1 MTFRATRGARLLAL
15 CVLVTVVAACSLP
28 RPGPNKAELFAGS
41 VQEQGDAFVV
51 GVNDRVTRATSIVP
65 ALGFTE
71 EFRNA
76 GRLGADTINQGDVLG
91 LSVFEN
97 VPESLLAPPE
107 ARAAVLDEVQV
118 GGDGY
123 IFVPY
128 AGRIRA
134 AGRTPEQLRVAIT
147 EELDAQTPDPQVMV
161 RRVAGDGATV
171 TVVGGVGAQGVYP
184 IERPTRTLSAMLAR
198 AGGVAIPTKIA
209 QVSVTR
215 ADREARVWLEDL
227 YRDPS
232 LDIALRNNDRI
243 VVDED
248 TRSFTVLGAT
258 GAQSEVPFESQTIS
272 AIEALARV
280 GGLNPAAA
288 DPTGVFVLRN
298 EPAEISNAVLGR
310 DDLTGAQ
317 RFVYVLDL
325 TEPNGMFQARD
336 FAIRDN
342 DTVYVTEAPFTRW
355 QRILGGLTGSLGVA
369 AQADTLTSD

>member
-171 TVVGGVGAQGVYP
+171 TVAGGVGAQGVYP

>member
-1 MTFRATRGARLLAL
+1 VTFRATRGARLLAL

-171 TVVGGVGAQGVYP
+171 TVAGGVGAQGVYP

>member
-1 MTFRATRGARLLAL
+1 MTFKATRGARLLAL
-15 CVLVTVVAACSLP
+15 CVLVTALAACSLP

-41 VQEQGDAFVV
+41 VQEEGDAFVV
-51 GVNDRVTRATSIVP
+51 GVNDRVTRAASVVS
-65 ALGFTE
+65 ALGFTK

-107 ARAAVLDEVQV
+107 ARAAILEEVQV
-118 GGDGY
+118 GGDGF

-171 TVVGGVGAQGVYP
+171 TVAGGVGAQGVYP

-227 YRDPS
+227 YSDPS
-232 LDIALRNNDRI
+232 LDIALRNGDRI

-248 TRSFTVLGAT
+248 TRSFTVLGST

-280 GGLNPAAA
+280 GGLNAAAA

-298 EPAEISNAVLGR
+298 EPAEIANAVLGR
-310 DDLTGAQ
+310 NDLTGAQ

-325 TEPNGMFQARD
+325 TEPNGMFHARD

-369 AQADTLTSD
+369 AQADTLAGD